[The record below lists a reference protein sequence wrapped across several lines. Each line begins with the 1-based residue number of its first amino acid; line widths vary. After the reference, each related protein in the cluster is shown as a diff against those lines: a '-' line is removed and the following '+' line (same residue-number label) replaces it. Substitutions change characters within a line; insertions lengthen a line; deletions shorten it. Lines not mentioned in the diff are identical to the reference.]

1 MILQRVTRLWPL
13 LVLGG
18 LVLFPFGWLGEVWP
32 PFGRVLDWVFATNRE
47 HAAGHSIMFALL
59 GLVLLTVFPF
69 LQARL
74 GLYLGAILAAG
85 VGQETFQLLYKARP
99 LVFDDFRDL
108 AVDLT
113 AALLVFLA
121 VRLWQQ
127 VRQHRHA

>member
-1 MILQRVTRLWPL
+1 MVLERVKRLWPL
-13 LVLGG
+13 LALGG

-32 PFGRVLDWVFATNRE
+32 PFGRVLDWGFATKRE
-47 HAAGHSIMFALL
+47 HAVGHSIMFGLL
-59 GLVLLTVFPF
+59 GLLLLTVFPL

-85 VGQETFQLLYKARP
+85 IGQETFQLLYKNRP

-121 VRLWQQ
+121 VRLCRQ
-127 VRQHRHA
+127 VRQRRHA